1 MIAPLARFM
10 DWSALQMACVVAP
23 VRQVPE
29 SKRRLAEA
37 LEFLNGPDFFPAA
50 SDPARIELGGPRNFR
65 FPTPRPCEDEEN
77 NTVYG
82 RLYRCAERWQE
93 RPAVIL
99 LDGAPSVGYHT
110 VLPLIARRCN
120 RAGFNAAIMVAPY
133 QLRRRPR
140 RPIDIEENCLEFA
153 RAMAQYVAEIRSTV
167 GWLLDEGCPSVA
179 LVGCSFGGWAAG
191 LTACSDARIACA
203 VLIVPRVRVS
213 FSLPVVWRR
222 VREALRALR
231 PAQEAM
237 DTTRLNLSLSTPLI
251 PKENILLIE
260 GIHDLLAQAQPIEEL
275 WQKWQQPEIWRLP
288 HGHISALFVPGLIGR
303 VLRWLAP
310 RLDKPVSLD
319 PGAPPSHALQRTG
332 RAAGSL

>member
-1 MIAPLARFM
+1 VIAPLARFM
-10 DWSALQMACVVAP
+10 DWSALQVACVVAP

-29 SKRRLAEA
+29 SKRRLAES
-37 LEFLNGPDFFPAA
+37 LEFLNGPDFSPAA
-50 SDPARIELGGPRNFR
+50 SDPARIELSGSRNFR

-82 RLYRCAERWQE
+82 RLYRCGRRWQE
-93 RPAVIL
+93 RPAIIL
-99 LDGAPSVGYHT
+99 LDGAPSLGYHT
-110 VLPLIARRCN
+110 VLPWIARRCN
-120 RAGFNAAIMVAPY
+120 RAGFNAALLVAPY

-140 RPIDIEENCLEFA
+140 RPIDIEENCLAFA
-153 RAMAQYVAEIRSTV
+153 RAMAQYVAEIRAAV

-191 LTACSDARIACA
+191 LTACSDARLACA

-222 VREALRALR
+222 VREALQALR

-237 DTTRLNLSLSTPLI
+237 DTTRLNLILSTPVI

-260 GIHDLLAQAQPIEEL
+260 GIHDLFAARQPIEDL
-275 WQKWQQPEIWRLP
+275 WQKWEQPELWRLP
-288 HGHISALFVPGLIGR
+288 HGHVSAQLVLGLLGR
-303 VLRWLAP
+303 VLRWLTP
-310 RLDKPVSLD
+310 RLEAGGKNNSLRKIK
-319 PGAPPSHALQRTG
+319 HE
-332 RAAGSL
+332 